1 MTDGQNRLFSGGET
15 GRRAHAGQLEDYA
28 AYALALTELYRLTFE
43 TAYLEHALLRGEQMT
58 ALFEDKERGG
68 YFFHRR
74 RCRAPHFPSQGN
86 LRRGAPPAIRPQP
99 WCYSGLP
106 T

>member
-1 MTDGQNRLFSGGET
+1 MEKRQA
-15 GRRAHAGQLEDYA
+15 AHAGQLEDYA
-28 AYALALTELYRLTFE
+28 VYALALTELYRLTFE

-68 YFFHRR
+68 YFFTAADAERLIAVPR
-74 RCRAPHFPSQGN
+74 KPTTGRS
-86 LRRGAPPAIRPQP
+86 PPAIRPQP